1 MSCIRNFLSPISE
14 IIEDAKNGKMF
25 ILIDD
30 EDRENEG
37 DIIVSA
43 QHVTPEQ
50 MATIVNYTNGVIC
63 LVIEEEQKNKL
74 GLELQPKRGRAL
86 DPFYTAFLTS
96 IEANDGVSTG
106 SSAADR
112 VTTIRAAIDKDA
124 HYDSIITPG
133 HIFPILAHKD
143 GLKVRRGHS
152 EASVAVMKLAG
163 LNESAVLCE
172 IVNRDGSMA
181 RTPQLIEIAKELNI
195 KISSIEL
202 LVKYVN
208 ELEVIAVQQVMN
220 KSNVKISE
228 IA

>member
-1 MSCIRNFLSPISE
+1 
-14 IIEDAKNGKMF
+14 
-25 ILIDD
+25 
-30 EDRENEG
+30 
-37 DIIVSA
+37 
-43 QHVTPEQ
+43 
-50 MATIVNYTNGVIC
+50 
-63 LVIEEEQKNKL
+63 
-74 GLELQPKRGRAL
+74 
-86 DPFYTAFLTS
+86 
-96 IEANDGVSTG
+96 
-106 SSAADR
+106 
-112 VTTIRAAIDKDA
+112 
-124 HYDSIITPG
+124 
-133 HIFPILAHKD
+133 LAHKD